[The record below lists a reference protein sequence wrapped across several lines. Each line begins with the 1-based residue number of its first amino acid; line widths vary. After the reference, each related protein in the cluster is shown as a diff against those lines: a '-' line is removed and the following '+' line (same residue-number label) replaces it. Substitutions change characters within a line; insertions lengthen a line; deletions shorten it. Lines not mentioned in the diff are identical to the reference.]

1 MICSEIERE
10 GNKNGKKGIKTK
22 KKNLQKSMEFS
33 HQTAANIYCH
43 FQE

>member
-10 GNKNGKKGIKTK
+10 GNKNGKKRN
-22 KKNLQKSMEFS
+22 KNLQKSMEFS